1 MTDTASEAP
10 SDDDTMAD
18 YWRDVKPAMQ
28 EASQQRR
35 SSNRANSAELLRANG
50 VPFVSKNG
58 GAHLIVEGREC
69 PIDFWPGTGKWHS
82 RCGKKGF
89 GVRNLVAFIGAPN
102 AGIHRPQVGGP
113 VE

>member
-35 SSNRANSAELLRANG
+35 SSNRANNG
-50 VPFVSKNG
+50 
-58 GAHLIVEGREC
+58 
-69 PIDFWPGTGKWHS
+69 
-82 RCGKKGF
+82 
-89 GVRNLVAFIGAPN
+89 
-102 AGIHRPQVGGP
+102 
-113 VE
+113 

>member
-1 MTDTASEAP
+1 MNDAASAAP

-35 SSNRANSAELLRANG
+35 ASNRANSAALLRANG
-50 VPFVSKNG
+50 VPFESKNG

-102 AGIHRPQVGGP
+102 AQSKPPAESGSA
-113 VE
+113 